1 MIKTYQILIEELSE
15 YKNPKTKIQRMVKN
29 MVRIAELK
37 DVERILDIIKDAKSF
52 LKNLGVDQWQ
62 GDYPNKDTILNDIS
76 KNQLFVYE
84 EEEVLG
90 FIAIIQGI
98 EETYNII
105 YNGKW
110 LSDQEYITIH
120 RIAVKEQAKKR
131 NIGTKLFEYAIA
143 YAKENNIRS
152 VRVDTHKDN
161 YAMQALINKEGFIK
175 CGYIYLK
182 DHSLRLAY
190 EKLI

>member
-1 MIKTYQILIEELSE
+1 
-15 YKNPKTKIQRMVKN
+15 MVKN
-29 MVRIAELK
+29 MVRIAVLK
-37 DVERILDIIKDAKSF
+37 DVERILEIIKDAKSF
-52 LKNLGVDQWQ
+52 LKNLGIDQWQ
-62 GDYPNKDTILNDIS
+62 GDYPNKETILNDIN
-76 KNQLFVYE
+76 KKQLFVYE

-90 FIAIIQGI
+90 FIAIIKGI

-105 YNGKW
+105 YDGKW

-120 RIAVKEQAKKR
+120 RIAVKEQAKKKG
-131 NIGTKLFEYAIA
+131 IGTKLFEYAIA

-161 YAMQALINKEGFIK
+161 YAMQALIKKEGFIK

>member
-1 MIKTYQILIEELSE
+1 
-15 YKNPKTKIQRMVKN
+15 

-37 DVERILDIIKDAKSF
+37 DVERIVEIIKDAKAF

-62 GDYPNKDTILNDIS
+62 GDYPNKDTIINDIN

-90 FIAIIQGI
+90 FIAIIKGI

-105 YNGKW
+105 YDGKW

-120 RIAVKEQAKKR
+120 RIAVKEQSKKR
-131 NIGTKLFEYAIA
+131 NVGTKLFEYAIA
-143 YAKENNIRS
+143 YAKENNIKS

-161 YAMQALINKEGFIK
+161 YAMQGLIKKEGFIK

>member
-1 MIKTYQILIEELSE
+1 
-15 YKNPKTKIQRMVKN
+15 

-37 DVERILDIIKDAKSF
+37 DVERILEIIKDAKTF

-62 GDYPNKDTILNDIS
+62 GDYPNKETILNDIN

-90 FIAIIQGI
+90 FIAIIKGI

-105 YNGKW
+105 YDGKW

-120 RIAVKEQAKKR
+120 RIAVKEEVKKR
-131 NIGTKLFEYAIA
+131 NVGTKLFEYAIA
-143 YAKENNIRS
+143 YAKENNIKS

-161 YAMQALINKEGFIK
+161 YAMQGLIKKEGFIK